1 MKKEKIILDTN
12 LWLSFLISDKLAL
25 IEEVIDNGNF
35 ELLLSEHLLHEIETV
50 IKRPKFKKYF
60 SDKSIALL
68 FDFFAQKGNIQNV
81 SSNLTICRD
90 EKDNFL
96 LNLSIDGNANY
107 LITGDKDLLVLSQ
120 IEKTKIITIT
130 DFLKINQTNN

>member
-1 MKKEKIILDTN
+1 MRKERIILDTN

-35 ELLLSEHLLHEIETV
+35 ELLLSEHLLYEIETV

-68 FDFFAQKGNIQNV
+68 FDFFAQQGKILNV
-81 SSNLTICRD
+81 SSDLTICRD

-96 LNLSIDGNANY
+96 LNLSIDGNADY